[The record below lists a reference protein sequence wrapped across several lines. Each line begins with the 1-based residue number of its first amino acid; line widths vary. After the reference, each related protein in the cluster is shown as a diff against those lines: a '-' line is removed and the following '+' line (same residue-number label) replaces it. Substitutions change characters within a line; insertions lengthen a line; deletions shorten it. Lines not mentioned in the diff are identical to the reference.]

1 MIKFK
6 KKDFIYL
13 ISREIKM
20 LPLVGFSLVF
30 RLLPNLWIIL
40 LLSSFFGHWS
50 LDRIQKF
57 WNLLVDDSKIPNKP
71 MPGLCWNCSVQGNV
85 PFLFSFFFFFF
96 WEGEEGVL
104 RYCSGASKGVRSWK
118 LCFLQISGAASICL
132 AVLFASCRFVSVFA
146 SFKGGGL
153 RKSCARIYVHWR
165 ICLSPCAILF
175 LFSNGFFIFS
185 N

>member
-85 PFLFSFFFFFF
+85 PFLFSFFFFFSVKVKRVSCGIARGHQRESDLESYAF
-96 WEGEEGVL
+96 YKFPVL
-104 RYCSGASKGVRSWK
+104 PVYALLSCLQVAD
-118 LCFLQISGAASICL
+118 LC
-132 AVLFASCRFVSVFA
+132 
-146 SFKGGGL
+146 
-153 RKSCARIYVHWR
+153 
-165 ICLSPCAILF
+165 LF
-175 LFSNGFFIFS
+175 LHPLRAVDCANLALESMYTGEFACPREQFFFVF
-185 N
+185 